1 MRPFNVAAR
10 TEIANEIDKLRKSVL
25 LMETTDE
32 LITLHENIAKMET
45 AKTKS
50 RLAKTD
56 FWTINVNSFI
66 WGVAFSVVMYR
77 LYNGVWF

>member
-1 MRPFNVAAR
+1 MRPFNAVAR

-32 LITLHENIAKMET
+32 LKTLHENIAKMEI

-50 RLAKTD
+50 RLAKID

-66 WGVAFSVVMYR
+66 LGVAFAVVMYR

>member
-1 MRPFNVAAR
+1 MRPFNAVAR

-32 LITLHENIAKMET
+32 LKTLHENIAKMEI

-50 RLAKTD
+50 RLAKID
-56 FWTINVNSFI
+56 FWTINANGFI
-66 WGVAFSVVMYR
+66 WGVAFAVVMYR